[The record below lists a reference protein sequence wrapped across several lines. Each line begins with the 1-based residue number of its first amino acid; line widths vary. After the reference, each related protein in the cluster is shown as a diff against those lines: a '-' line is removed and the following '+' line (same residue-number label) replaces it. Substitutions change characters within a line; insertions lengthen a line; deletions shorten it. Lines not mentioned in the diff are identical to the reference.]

1 MKINNIFNE
10 KIDVKVLNNILSM
23 LNAKPLKIKA
33 KTITIKELLLLL
45 VRSHRQQY
53 LKMKK
58 NKKTGGEPDSC
69 FFNVASMRNP
79 VQDYLN
85 TSTLSFNTNFPPP
98 PSTYYRDFI

>member
-10 KIDVKVLNNILSM
+10 KFDVKTLNNILAM
-23 LNAKPLKIKA
+23 LNVKPLKIKE

-45 VRSHRQQY
+45 VRSHRQQF

-58 NKKTGGEPDSC
+58 NKKGGDPDSC
-69 FFNVASMRNP
+69 YFSLAAPRKP

-85 TSTLSFNTNFPPP
+85 TSTLNFNANFPPQP
-98 PSTYYRDFI
+98 MTYYRDFI